1 VAVATVADAPAQAVH
16 EMENNQVSILK
27 QDFIKALL
35 ADGKREDGRPFD
47 GLRPLTIETDY
58 VADKAQGSA
67 FVRLGK
73 TKVLAG
79 VKCQTETPYNDTPA
93 RGNFMTSCEMTPMAS
108 PFFEAGPPRVEA
120 IEVARVT
127 DRNLRESGVI
137 DMEALCI
144 EAGVTVW
151 GVFVDLHILD
161 YDGNL
166 FDACSIAA
174 LAAVLDAVLPAV
186 CPKTG
191 RKVYDK
197 PRPLPLKPEN
207 ATFSTTF
214 VKIDGHVLVDPGLY
228 EELIADARIT
238 IGVDP
243 TGAVRAMQ
251 KGGFGSWTV
260 DEVKQL
266 RKQSAKLGQ
275 DVYKAVKASLRKK

>member
-1 VAVATVADAPAQAVH
+1 
-16 EMENNQVSILK
+16 MEDNQVSVLK

-35 ADGKREDGRPFD
+35 ADQKREDGRKFD
-47 GLRPLTIETDY
+47 QMRDLVIETDY
-58 VADKAQGSA
+58 VHDKAQGSA
-67 FVRLGK
+67 FVKLGK

-93 RGNFMTSCEMTPMAS
+93 RGNFMTSCEMSPMAS
-108 PFFEAGPPRVEA
+108 PYFEAGPPRIEA

-144 EAGVTVW
+144 EEGQLVW

-191 RKVYDK
+191 RKVYDE

-214 VKIDGHVLVDPGLY
+214 VKIDGKTLVDPGLY
-228 EELIADARIT
+228 EELIADTRLT
-238 IGVDP
+238 IGLDP

-251 KGGFGSWTV
+251 KGGYGSWSV
-260 DEVKQL
+260 DEVKAL
-266 RKQSAKLGQ
+266 RKQAATIGQ
-275 DVYKAVKASLRKK
+275 GVNKMVRASLRKK